1 MCYEVTLHLMF
12 MDTCYSFSV
21 INYLS
26 LPWYMLCLTPISL
39 FASFSFN
46 KSRLGIKVFR
56 SALFDLS
63 TWCSKKPML
72 LKCIELV
79 HIGLS
84 NKLMHHRQN
93 IFKYA
98 YMLRMNTGFKFV
110 NDEYVCPSKVFKIHN
125 GRKLKIDV
133 TNPSKSK
140 WFGMG

>member
-1 MCYEVTLHLMF
+1 MLWSRFELNIYGRMLYFFCHKLFLPTLIY
-12 MDTCYSFSV
+12 T
-21 INYLS
+21 LS
-26 LPWYMLCLTPISL
+26 HFNLP

-46 KSRLGIKVFR
+46 KSRLGIKFFR
-56 SALFDLS
+56 SAFFDLN
-63 TWCSKKPML
+63 TRCSIWNAAQMHWTRS
-72 LKCIELV
+72 

-133 TNPSKSK
+133 TNPSKSECIE
-140 WFGMG
+140 MA